1 MARIA
6 AFTELQPADRRRP
19 HDVRYDQRRG
29 TSPIGDV
36 VMEQIF
42 EKITTA
48 PPQEMLR
55 RIASPPNIRRDKV
68 LDIRRQI
75 AEGTYEVAD
84 RLDGVIERLLEAITP
99 SMPRHS
105 CRRHDDSKARSHAVP
120 LSGHC
125 E

>member
-19 HDVRYDQRRG
+19 HDVRYDQWRD

-84 RLDGVIERLLEAITP
+84 RLDG
-99 SMPRHS
+99 
-105 CRRHDDSKARSHAVP
+105 
-120 LSGHC
+120 
-125 E
+125 